1 MLTFNYY
8 FQRKRKNTL
17 LILMFHQVNDKK
29 TTFYPSMPIAAFK
42 DLCYFI
48 KKHYSVIKLSDIDA
62 HFSKTNKPAV
72 VFSFDDGHYDIV
84 EFALPI
90 LSELGL
96 PFNINIDTEVLET
109 AKPQD
114 FVRVYDILNNTEIE
128 TYMNRQFLSEPIIIN
143 RDNPME
149 TENRFTHI
157 LSNLSTKN
165 KRTLIVDLA
174 EKAKM
179 KDEDYSKML
188 TLDDIKYLSTQNVE
202 FGSHSHSHS
211 ILTHLNRDQVHYE
224 LDHSKKI
231 LENAIKRP
239 IKVLAYPNGI
249 YNTEIEKM
257 AEDVGY
263 KILLRTEDKITHIE
277 SNKNPVKSYNRIN
290 QYHQS
295 VQEALAHTYKILKR
309 K

>member
-1 MLTFNYY
+1 MQF
-8 FQRKRKNTL
+8 L
-17 LILMFHQVNDKK
+17 LKEE
-29 TTFYPSMPIAAFK
+29 
-42 DLCYFI
+42 
-48 KKHYSVIKLSDIDA
+48 
-62 HFSKTNKPAV
+62 NK
-72 VFSFDDGHYDIV
+72 DIV
-84 EFALPI
+84 
-90 LSELGL
+90 S
-96 PFNINIDTEVLET
+96 
-109 AKPQD
+109 
-114 FVRVYDILNNTEIE
+114 
-128 TYMNRQFLSEPIIIN
+128 
-143 RDNPME
+143 
-149 TENRFTHI
+149 
-157 LSNLSTKN
+157 
-165 KRTLIVDLA
+165 
-174 EKAKM
+174 
-179 KDEDYSKML
+179 
-188 TLDDIKYLSTQNVE
+188 YLSTQNVE